1 MTLEILEQ
9 AIRERRCV
17 TGHYGGSERH
27 FAPHAIGFKSD
38 GTPAAFVF
46 QYGGDT
52 ASQLPPTGQW
62 RCLHLLDL
70 SDLRLNDHRWRTSSN
85 YSLARQ
91 TCLAEIALSL
101 PERPT
106 SS

>member
-17 TGHYGGSERH
+17 TGRHKDGERH
-27 FAPHAIGFKSD
+27 FAPHAIGFKAD

-46 QYGGDT
+46 QYGGET
-52 ASQLPPTGQW
+52 SSRLPPRGEW
-62 RCLHLLDL
+62 RCLDLPDL
-70 SDLRLNDHRWRTSSN
+70 SDLRLNDDRWRTFSN

-91 TCLAEIALSL
+91 TCLAEIALSV